1 MCTFPTKETMTIE
14 FKSDKN
20 CLPDSDIIDVVVAF
34 ANTEGG
40 TLYLGLE
47 DDGTVT
53 GLHKKHRD
61 ITRLTAFLANKT
73 VPPVSTRALI
83 LTQGP
88 LEVLQLDVP
97 KSNAIVASSSGK
109 ILRRRLKADGTP
121 ENVPMYPYEIPHRLS
136 DLSLLDFSAQPLPD
150 ATRDDFSAAE
160 RGRLRDIIR
169 AQHGEPALLELDDLE
184 LEKALRL
191 VVRNGDIFRPTV
203 TGLLL
208 LGREDRLQSLIP
220 TAESSIQVMDGTT
233 LRVNET
239 FTLPLLASIEK
250 INSFVSAI
258 NHEDEMDVGL
268 FRLPIPHYDK
278 RSFREALINAYS
290 HRDYSML
297 GRVRVLIENDGMTIS
312 NPGGFLQGIDAHHL
326 LDAEP
331 HGRNPV
337 LADCLKRIGLAERSG
352 RGIDRIYAGSLR
364 YGKAL
369 PDYSTSTST
378 AVRLY
383 IPDSTP
389 DNAFIAMLAEEQK
402 TLGRDFTIYELL
414 LLATLKHTPRQSIEE
429 LGQTTNIP
437 SYRIRTTLETLV
449 ESGMME
455 AIGSGRSRTYLLSAR
470 LYHAQG
476 IETSYVRQ
484 TDIDAVRYPELILKL
499 AHQKGSITR
508 ADVAE
513 LLHIHTSQ
521 AYRLLR
527 QLKDSGHLRLE
538 GYGKHACYVPV
549 ISKES
554 HQIKKF

>member
-20 CLPDSDIIDVVVAF
+20 YLPDSDIIDVVVAF

-352 RGIDRIYAGSLR
+352 RGIDRIYANSYIAIRSLELIPSGL
-364 YGKAL
+364 YFTL
-369 PDYSTSTST
+369 T
-378 AVRLY
+378 A
-383 IPDSTP
+383 
-389 DNAFIAMLAEEQK
+389 
-402 TLGRDFTIYELL
+402 LL

>member
-1 MCTFPTKETMTIE
+1 MCSFPEKETMTIE

-20 CLPDSDIIDVVVAF
+20 CLPDNDIIDVVVAF
-34 ANTEGG
+34 ANTDGG
-40 TLYLGLE
+40 TLYLGIE

-73 VPPVSTRALI
+73 VPPVSTRASI
-83 LTQGP
+83 LTQSS

-97 KSNAIVASSSGK
+97 RSNAIVASSSGK
-109 ILRRRLKADGTP
+109 ILRRRLKADGAP

-150 ATRDDFSAAE
+150 ATRDDFSAVE
-160 RGRLRDIIR
+160 RARLRDIIR
-169 AQHGEPALLELDDLE
+169 AQHGDDALLALDDLE
-184 LEKALRL
+184 LEQALRL
-191 VVRNGDIFRPTV
+191 VIRDGDTFRPTV

-208 LGREDRLQSLIP
+208 LGKSDRLQVLIP
-220 TAESSIQVMDGTT
+220 TAESSIQIMDGTN

-250 INSFVSAI
+250 IAGYIAAI
-258 NHEDEMDVGL
+258 NHEDELDVGL

-278 RSFREALINAYS
+278 RAFREALINAYS
-290 HRDYSML
+290 HRDYSIL
-297 GRVRVLIENDGMTIS
+297 GRVRVLVERDGMTIS

-352 RGIDRIYAGSLR
+352 RGIDRIFAGSLR

-369 PDYSTSTST
+369 PDYSASTSTS
-378 AVRLY
+378 VRLY
-383 IPDSTP
+383 LPDSVP
-389 DNAFIAMLAEEQK
+389 DKAFIAMLASEQK

-414 LLATLKHTPRQSIEE
+414 LLATLQRTPRQTAQALEDAT
-429 LGQTTNIP
+429 GIP
-437 SYRIRTTLETLV
+437 SYRLRATLETLV
-449 ESGMME
+449 ESGSIE
-455 AIGSGRSRTYLLSAR
+455 AIGSSHARTYLLSAK
-470 LYHAQG
+470 LYHAQNG
-476 IETSYVRQ
+476 DARYVHQ
-484 TDIDAVRYPELILKL
+484 TDIDAVRYPELIRKL
-499 AHQKGSITR
+499 ARQKGSVTR
-508 ADVAE
+508 ADVVH
-513 LLHIHTSQ
+513 LLHVHTSQ

-527 QLKDSGHLRLE
+527 QLKEDGALRLE
-538 GYGKHACYVPV
+538 GYGKQACYVPTD
-549 ISKES
+549 KEA
-554 HQIKKF
+554 H